1 MSQEPLAPNEVV
13 EEGEVEM
20 AMGLAYSDLNKDH
33 LEAIFS
39 TEDMDERIRLTA
51 ESLNVKHYSN
61 NPRSA
66 IMVDFCY
73 FNIMFAKEN
82 EFTDQ
87 QTSAFYSIMLKVF
100 VSAVDNGFSST
111 EAFDLF
117 KKLILTHSIE
127 DGEAVELYPL
137 PLVKKISN
145 YVSNTFFRYLD
156 AYKYVFTTTQSVVT
170 ETAELQVET
179 PLIPQLLAEAA
190 TEENVEVFDDGE
202 KDGAGTGVGEG
213 GGGGEEVAEVFEL
226 SV

>member
-1 MSQEPLAPNEVV
+1 
-13 EEGEVEM
+13 
-20 AMGLAYSDLNKDH
+20 
-33 LEAIFS
+33 
-39 TEDMDERIRLTA
+39 
-51 ESLNVKHYSN
+51 VKHYSN
-61 NPRSA
+61 NARSA
-66 IMVDFCY
+66 IIVDFCY

-100 VSAVDNGFSST
+100 VSAVDDGISST

-127 DGEAVELYPL
+127 DGEAVELYSL

-156 AYKYVFTTTQSVVT
+156 TYKYVFATVQSVVT
-170 ETAELQVET
+170 ETTELQVET
-179 PLIPQLLAEAA
+179 PLVPQFLAEAT

-202 KDGAGTGVGEG
+202 EGGDEGAEEEDGAGTGLGQGGEG
-213 GGGGEEVAEVFEL
+213 VGEVFEL